1 MKKIGTLLLLATTN
15 VAMAIPVELIH
26 AKNATPIVPR
36 GGVLMVPLIAETL
49 GNDWPET
56 IEVTLEGGQIIT
68 GHIGW
73 VERLPRTSEWD
84 SFSLHIRPVQREHN
98 TANIHLKDNET
109 GPVLLAQM
117 PAKSEGTVSF
127 GGDTVDPI
135 WFDLP
140 EVFPNLNLQPVDA
153 AKTYSSKSSYAD
165 VLSYPLEHWRRSLLA
180 SKEGVFPSTNIPPNE
195 VRKLASIHG
204 TQLWRIGFDR
214 LAKSSRGIAAEC
226 RDLLTM
232 TCTDKSTT
240 FACWVTAPSERLL
253 TILLDKNASS
263 RQLAARALNWCS
275 KQQPFLFWL
284 EKVYGEE
291 VIVAVANPTLEVQ
304 LVALKWRE
312 GNDVPLLVDLQPN
325 ETTRITLQRVHTFDV
340 SIFGPTTLGSAVQWL
355 DIQIGNHAFGV
366 PVVPS
371 VVVALPPAV
380 QLQPL
385 FPQWSLESIKAQTPK
400 KIPNSMATNVQL
412 RKVLGQWEFFVE
424 CNGNSGPTQSILGGE
439 GVSFQTPT
447 NKRAVLRAHPNDDI
461 PRGTP
466 WSATIPIPEDWIVD
480 DTIAFSVHR
489 KHGESNQCE
498 TGPLP
503 SLPWRRS
510 SSPIVVDISQWDEVK
525 RFPTH
530 SELNNRL
537 QKRIRPNTP
546 TAPAGS

>member
-1 MKKIGTLLLLATTN
+1 MWLACTQ
-15 VAMAIPVELIH
+15 VSFAVPIESIS

-49 GNDWPET
+49 GNNWPET
-56 IEVTLEGGQIIT
+56 IEVTLEDGQIVT
-68 GHIGW
+68 GYIGW
-73 VERLPRTSEWD
+73 IERLPHTSGWD
-84 SFSLHIRPVQREHN
+84 SISLQISPVRKEYN
-98 TANIHLKDNET
+98 TATIHPKDNET

-117 PAKSEGTVSF
+117 PSKSEGTISF
-127 GGDTVDPI
+127 GGDTIDPI

-140 EVFPNLNLQPVDA
+140 EIFPNVNLEPVDTT
-153 AKTYSSKSSYAD
+153 KTYSSTSSHAN
-165 VLSYPLEHWRRSLLA
+165 VHWYPLEHWRRSLLA
-180 SKEGVFPSTNIPPNE
+180 SKEGVLPTTNVPLNE
-195 VRKLASIHG
+195 VMNLASIHG

-214 LAKSSRGIAAEC
+214 LAKSSRGVAAEC

-232 TCTDKSTT
+232 TCEDKSTT
-240 FACWVTAPSERLL
+240 FACWATAPAKRLL
-253 TILLDKNASS
+253 SILLDKNASS

-284 EKVYGEE
+284 EQVYGEE

-340 SIFGPTTLGSAVQWL
+340 SIFGPTTLGSEVQWL

-385 FPQWSLESIKAQTPK
+385 FPQWNLESIKSQTPNK
-400 KIPNSMATNVQL
+400 TPNKTTTNVQL

-439 GVSFQTPT
+439 GISFRTPT
-447 NKRAVLRAHPNDDI
+447 NKRAVLRAHPDDDI

-466 WSATIPIPEDWIVD
+466 WTATITIPEDWIVD

-489 KHGESNQCE
+489 KHGESSQWE

-503 SLPWRRS
+503 VLPWRRS
-510 SSPIVVDISQWDEVK
+510 SSPIVVDLSQWDEVK

-530 SELNNRL
+530 SELNSRP
-537 QKRIRPNTP
+537 QKRIRPKTP